1 MREIVHLQTGQCG
14 NQIGA
19 KFWEVMYVPR
29 IDLSRCNRASSLSSS
44 FPLLLFIPA
53 LLFPCT

>member
-19 KFWEVMYVPR
+19 KVRKKICLINFIFLPFLFEETEK
-29 IDLSRCNRASSLSSS
+29 ASAVSILGMDMCA
-44 FPLLLFIPA
+44 I
-53 LLFPCT
+53 